1 MNKNILFTFPVLL
14 TLVCSSCIH
23 NSKIDK
29 KETLSMKVTE
39 VDTLSC
45 DTTNYTIELCPISGM
60 DLWID
65 SSDMRVQSNLIMRLI
80 DAYNSSVVMN
90 SIITDFDLVMRFE
103 SEYEN
108 AIVGIMDM
116 DITHVKDPET
126 SSRLEAY
133 KKEMLYLLTA
143 NSDTINKD
151 IYNPW
156 IEYNTLYKYLVQKYN
171 VSTFG
176 RIDESMY
183 KRTFH
188 NPQSVPEWSKLKIRR
203 GETNMVAELKGKY
216 DNAKDF
222 DARCIYAIELAHA
235 YEADMDSWSED
246 DYRNPAIPIMESLMK
261 EQKYSIYLNELWLK
275 WRTLY
280 QDSEGASKDS
290 EIPNHLYNEY
300 RKTCI
305 WSTLTYIKEHPND
318 MLAINNYLVMAF
330 EENILREGVYS
341 YGNQYILD
349 KYKLF
354 REKYNEVD

>member
-14 TLVCSSCIH
+14 TLVCGSCIH

-39 VDTLSC
+39 VDTLFC
-45 DTTNYTIELCPISGM
+45 DTTNYTIEISPISGI

-90 SIITDFDLVMRFE
+90 SIMTDFDLVMRFE
-103 SEYEN
+103 FVYEN

-133 KKEMLYLLTA
+133 KKEMLYLLSA
-143 NSDTINKD
+143 NSDTINQE
-151 IYNPW
+151 IHSPW
-156 IEYNTLYKYLVQKYN
+156 IEKFNLYAYLEKKYN

-176 RIDESMY
+176 HIDEDMY
-183 KRTFH
+183 LNTYY
-188 NPQSVPEWSKLKIRR
+188 NCQSVPEWPELIEKRGKKNMITKLKR
-203 GETNMVAELKGKY
+203 KY
-216 DNAKDF
+216 DKANDF

-235 YEADMDSWSED
+235 YEADLDFG
-246 DYRNPAIPIMESLMK
+246 YRNPAIPIMESLMK
-261 EQKYSIYLNELWLK
+261 EQKYSIYLYELWLK

-280 QDSEGASKDS
+280 QDSEGQGPSKDA
-290 EIPNHLYNEY
+290 EIPNHLYNEF
-300 RKTCI
+300 RKICI
-305 WSTLTYIKEHPND
+305 SSTLAYIEEHPD
-318 MLAINNYLVMAF
+318 DILAINNYLLMSF
-330 EENILREGVYS
+330 TENILREGDYS
-341 YGNQYILD
+341 YGNQNVLH

>member
-29 KETLSMKVTE
+29 KETISMKVTE

-103 SEYEN
+103 SQYEN

-133 KKEMLYLLTA
+133 KKEMLYLLSA
-143 NSDTINKD
+143 NSDTINQE
-151 IYNPW
+151 IHSPW
-156 IEYNTLYKYLVQKYN
+156 IEKFNLYAYLEKKYH

-176 RIDESMY
+176 HIDEDMY
-183 KRTFH
+183 LNTY
-188 NPQSVPEWSKLKIRR
+188 NNCQSVPEWPELIEKR
-203 GETNMVAELKGKY
+203 GKKNMITELKGKY

-235 YEADMDSWSED
+235 YEADLDSWSED

-261 EQKYSIYLNELWLK
+261 EQKYSIYLYKLWLK

-290 EIPNHLYNEY
+290 EIPNHLYNEF
-300 RKTCI
+300 RKICI
-305 WSTLTYIKEHPND
+305 NSTLAYIEEHPD
-318 MLAINNYLVMAF
+318 DILAINNYLVMSF
-330 EENILREGVYS
+330 IENILREGVYS
-341 YGNQYILD
+341 YGNQYMLD
-349 KYKLF
+349 KHKLF

>member
-1 MNKNILFTFPVLL
+1 MKKNILFTFPVLL
-14 TLVCSSCIH
+14 TLVFSSCIH
-23 NSKIDK
+23 NSKINK

-39 VDTLSC
+39 VDTLFC

-60 DLWID
+60 NLWID

-151 IYNPW
+151 IHNPW

-171 VSTFG
+171 VNTFG

-183 KRTFH
+183 NKTFD
-188 NPQSVPEWSKLKIRR
+188 NPQNVPEWSKLKIRR
-203 GETNMVAELKGKY
+203 GETNMVAELKKSFSE
-216 DNAKDF
+216 AEQF

-235 YEADMDSWSED
+235 YEADLDSWSED
-246 DYRNPAIPIMESLMK
+246 DYRNPAISIMESLMK
-261 EQKYSIYLNELWLK
+261 EKKIF
-275 WRTLY
+275 
-280 QDSEGASKDS
+280 
-290 EIPNHLYNEY
+290 
-300 RKTCI
+300 
-305 WSTLTYIKEHPND
+305 YIFK
-318 MLAINNYLVMAF
+318 
-330 EENILREGVYS
+330 
-341 YGNQYILD
+341 
-349 KYKLF
+349 
-354 REKYNEVD
+354 